1 MRLMERLILWRLQKH
16 LKDKNILID
25 SQSGFRKNRS
35 TRDNLTFLIQKS
47 RESFNRK
54 RNVLAVFFDIEAA
67 FDKVWHNGLI
77 YKLVTIKVPYYLL
90 RIIIEFLDKR
100 RFCIRINNETSEWI
114 PIECGVPQGAVLSP
128 TLFSIYINDS
138 PSRNSKNTEQTLLF
152 ADDTAYIQMFKNKNK
167 MVTNRV
173 DKYLNELSDWAKKW
187 RVTLAPHKCQY
198 IVITK
203 GQEYDFDLIL
213 DGKRIEKVEEIK
225 FLGLRIDKRMSFE
238 FQVRHLRNACKE
250 RTNIVKVLRHKS
262 WHLSEKIIK
271 EVYHS
276 LVRSILEYT
285 AFIFNLLSDE
295 NKRKIEAIQNNVLRF
310 IYWKKRQFGNKNLLE
325 LANEKNIETRL
336 KELKENYILKGLLSQ
351 NPLIS
356 STVEEYR
363 AYSRSRELNTK
374 TLLCDIN
381 WLDDSLFDGATE

>member
-1 MRLMERLILWRLQKH
+1 MR
-16 LKDKNILID
+16 
-25 SQSGFRKNRS
+25 
-35 TRDNLTFLIQKS
+35 
-47 RESFNRK
+47 
-54 RNVLAVFFDIEAA
+54 
-67 FDKVWHNGLI
+67 
-77 YKLVTIKVPYYLL
+77 
-90 RIIIEFLDKR
+90 
-100 RFCIRINNETSEWI
+100 
-114 PIECGVPQGAVLSP
+114 
-128 TLFSIYINDS
+128 
-138 PSRNSKNTEQTLLF
+138 
-152 ADDTAYIQMFKNKNK
+152 
-167 MVTNRV
+167 
-173 DKYLNELSDWAKKW
+173 
-187 RVTLAPHKCQY
+187 
-198 IVITK
+198 
-203 GQEYDFDLIL
+203 
-213 DGKRIEKVEEIK
+213 
-225 FLGLRIDKRMSFE
+225 
-238 FQVRHLRNACKE
+238 
-250 RTNIVKVLRHKS
+250 
-262 WHLSEKIIK
+262 EKIIK
-271 EVYHS
+271 QVYHS